1 MCRRFIALTA
11 VFLLAASVWAGDPW
25 KDKAYKQWD
34 EKDIR
39 KVMTES
45 PWVRAVRVENTWG
58 GPSIAEAPTLGASG
72 SAASSDPR
80 DISRG
85 AKPLAGVPA
94 EAVFVVHWA
103 SSRTIR
109 RAQARRAVLGGVQEA
124 VAENFLMQE
133 PAEYQVV
140 VLGTDMAP
148 FAKVEEKEL
157 KENSYLGL
165 RKAKNRLSA
174 ERIEI
179 ERTPDGSKVLAV
191 HFYFAKKTEAG
202 QPTFSADER
211 GADFV
216 CLAGKITLKT
226 SFDFQRMTDNQGID
240 L

>member
-1 MCRRFIALTA
+1 
-11 VFLLAASVWAGDPW
+11 
-25 KDKAYKQWD
+25 
-34 EKDIR
+34 
-39 KVMTES
+39 
-45 PWVRAVRVENTWG
+45 
-58 GPSIAEAPTLGASG
+58 
-72 SAASSDPR
+72 
-80 DISRG
+80 
-85 AKPLAGVPA
+85 
-94 EAVFVVHWA
+94 
-103 SSRTIR
+103 
-109 RAQARRAVLGGVQEA
+109 
-124 VAENFLMQE
+124 MQE

-148 FAKVEEKEL
+148 FAKLEEKEL

-191 HFYFAKKTEAG
+191 HIYFAKKTEAG